1 MCNLETK
8 TFKTETAVTNKKKEE
23 EEVHRDQVENY
34 PWEVI

>member
-8 TFKTETAVTNKKKEE
+8 TFKTETAVTKKEE